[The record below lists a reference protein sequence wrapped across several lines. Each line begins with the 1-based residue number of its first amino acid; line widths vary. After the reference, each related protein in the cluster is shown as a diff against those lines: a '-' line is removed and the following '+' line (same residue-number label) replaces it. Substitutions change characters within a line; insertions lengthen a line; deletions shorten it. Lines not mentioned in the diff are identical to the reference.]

1 MNNPIIA
8 QLGANLVEAATR
20 NGASIISTKIKA
32 AKSKKEYKETISE
45 LEEIK
50 QDLLNDKSE
59 IQSIAQAYEQELV
72 AQKIT
77 EADIKYITDNL
88 LPILSSLIPEDD
100 KEQLEQFKKILS
112 VETLTIMQLIGFNY
126 KQAIGEPLTLLLRKT
141 IEAKIPTDSKTNI
154 DYILAMANIA
164 NDAESTKRFYQLTH
178 QQMPEEQFYDKLFF
192 LL

>member
-1 MNNPIIA
+1 MDNPIIA

-45 LEEIK
+45 LEEIIY
-50 QDLLNDKSE
+50 DLLNDKSE

-178 QQMPEEQFYDKLFF
+178 QQMPEE
-192 LL
+192 